1 MANFET
7 HLKVGAISSAA
18 FSSTVLAVGIVDPLK
33 AVFIFFVGCLAGL
46 LPDLDADK
54 STSIQWLFTMFALAL
69 GIILILT
76 LPYSSLLVVWGIVLL
91 SYALVMYVIKPVFE
105 SMTVHRGSMH
115 SIIAVITYSL
125 IGTYLMYLLKND
137 MNLAMLVGLSVAI
150 GSFTHL
156 ILDEW
161 HSVDLENR
169 ELKKSF
175 GTAFKLTDSR
185 YPISSLAQV
194 LISLGIAWLLWLD
207 SSSIIEVWQNWLNKL
222 QSFSF
227 FPSLNLW

>member
-33 AVFIFFVGCLAGL
+33 AIFIFFVGSLAGL

-69 GIILILT
+69 GITLILIL
-76 LPYSSLLVVWGIVLL
+76 PYNSLLIVWGIVLL

-115 SIIAVITYSL
+115 SILAVITYSL
-125 IGTYLMYLLKND
+125 IGTYLMFIIKND
-137 MNLAMLVGLSVAI
+137 MNLAMLVGISVAI
-150 GSFTHL
+150 GSLTHL
-156 ILDEW
+156 ILDECYA
-161 HSVDLENR
+161 VDLENR
-169 ELKKSF
+169 EFKNSF

-185 YPISSLAQV
+185 YPLSSLAQV
-194 LISLGIAWLLWLD
+194 LISAGIVWLLWGD
-207 SSSIIEVWQNWLNKL
+207 HSSVLAVWQNWLGKL
-222 QSFSF
+222 QSFTF